1 MKDVPPVISKW
12 MRLVERGFSL
22 NHYQKLSVHTFRQKD
37 FVRLLVVR
45 VFCFLLNG
53 NDQIRKRSFSQAKA
67 ITKNNKQNKR
77 ANKSSAALL
86 ENT

>member
-37 FVRLLVVR
+37 FVRPLVVR
-45 VFCFLLNG
+45 VFCFLNG
-53 NDQIRKRSFSQAKA
+53 DDQIRKRSFSQAKA
-67 ITKNNKQNKR
+67 ITKNNKQNKC